1 MNDSRRRID
10 IISEPGFLSD
20 IEEIDV
26 AELRRRRTMCAAV
39 ETELSYYRR
48 LLHGRVDLLRFER
61 RRRSGEETRSVID
74 ALPEILGDA
83 PRTVAPHVT
92 LATAVTDPPHIPGPG
107 RRSIDF
113 VLGDDFLARLSDL
126 NDEELEDIEAKL
138 EAEEA
143 AVSQQRGTAQ
153 GALDAISDE
162 IGRRYRLGLT
172 SVDELLRD

>member
-1 MNDSRRRID
+1 
-10 IISEPGFLSD
+10 
-20 IEEIDV
+20 
-26 AELRRRRTMCAAV
+26 V

-61 RRRSGEETRSVID
+61 RRRTGDDTRSVID

-83 PRTVAPHVT
+83 PRPGTPHVT
-92 LATAVTDPPHIPGPG
+92 VATAATDPPDVPGPG
-107 RRSIDF
+107 RRSIDYL
-113 VLGDDFLARLSDL
+113 LGDDFLARLSDL
-126 NDEELEDIEAKL
+126 SNDEIAEIEAKL

-143 AVSQQRGTAQ
+143 AISRQRSVAQQR
-153 GALDAISDE
+153 LDALGDE